1 MTYKGSIDIEGHS
14 GDMYTDLFVIGIYPK
29 ELGDPLQYQIL
40 QVTATK
46 EKPMH
51 FELQFKATLQPDDY
65 RFIVANHNGTEIAQL
80 LSIAPPREKRTSVS
94 AMAERWHVPTFT
106 TAEDN
111 GFSLPTS
118 LKARTETTVLP
129 PDSCTMESTCCV
141 S

>member
-1 MTYKGSIDIEGHS
+1 
-14 GDMYTDLFVIGIYPK
+14 
-29 ELGDPLQYQIL
+29 
-40 QVTATK
+40 
-46 EKPMH
+46 MH

-65 RFIVANHNGTEIAQL
+65 RFIVANHNGTEIAQTTYFEITEP
-80 LSIAPPREKRTSVS
+80 SAIQGMAAQTADAPVYCS
-94 AMAERWHVPTFT
+94 APGETDIRFRYGGKVHVPTFT